1 MTSADT
7 GGLVHLRAAGASLLL
22 DARGPGPVTVPYWGP
37 GLGELDK
44 STVDDLVAATVPA
57 VPKGTLDLPVP
68 VALLPAY
75 ASGDPARPGLSGSRG
90 GRAFSPLFGSPAV
103 ADRGPGRVVLTAA
116 DPDAELALRTEV
128 ELAPAGLLRMR
139 HLLTNTGSE
148 PYQLDGLAVALPVPD
163 RAGELLDFTGHW
175 CRERSPQRHPLA
187 MGSWVRENRAGRTG
201 HDATIGL
208 CAGTPGFGFRTGEV
222 WAVHVAWSGNSV
234 TYAERAPRGVPRLG
248 GGELLLP
255 GEVVLAPGEQY
266 ATPELCAAYSGAG
279 LDGISAAFHGWLR
292 SRPAHPRGPRPATLN
307 VWEAVYFDHELGR
320 LVELADLAAAAGVE
334 RFVLDDGWFRHRR
347 DDTAGLGDWYVDE
360 TVWPDGLDPLI
371 DHLRDRGM
379 QFGLWVEPEMVNPDS
394 DLFRAHPDWILQVPG
409 RRPVPARHQQVLD
422 LAHPPVSAYLLE
434 RLDALLTAH
443 EIAYLKWDHNRD
455 LVDAG
460 RADPGE
466 GGRPGVRTQT
476 LALYALLDELRRRH
490 PGVEIE
496 SCASGGARVDL
507 GILQRTDR
515 VWTSDCN
522 DALERQAIQRWTG
535 VFLPPELL
543 GAHVGAARSHT
554 TGRAQTLSFRAVTAL
569 FGHQG
574 LEWDLAA
581 ATGAERAAVA
591 AWLEF
596 VRDWRTVLH
605 GGTVVR
611 ADRTDPSS
619 WVHGVV
625 GADRALYAFV
635 QLATSALTVPEPA
648 RLPGLDPD
656 RRYAVRPAYPAG
668 PPEPAGHAP
677 PAWLAAGGVELP
689 GRVLET
695 VGLPMPVLHPE
706 EAVLL
711 AVTRT

>member
-1 MTSADT
+1 VA
-7 GGLVHLRAAGASLLL
+7 V
-22 DARGPGPVTVPYWGP
+22 
-37 GLGELDK
+37 
-44 STVDDLVAATVPA
+44 VAA
-57 VPKGTLDLPVP
+57 
-68 VALLPAY
+68 
-75 ASGDPARPGLSGSRG
+75 
-90 GRAFSPLFGSPAV
+90 
-103 ADRGPGRVVLTAA
+103 
-116 DPDAELALRTEV
+116 
-128 ELAPAGLLRMR
+128 AGLLRIR
-139 HLLTNTGSE
+139 HVLTNTGTE
-148 PYQLDGLAVALPVPD
+148 PYQLDGLAVALPIPD

-175 CRERSPQRHPLA
+175 CRERSPQRHRLV

-201 HDATIGL
+201 HDATVGL
-208 CAGTPGFGFRTGEV
+208 CAGTPGFGFRSGEV
-222 WAVHVAWSGNSV
+222 WVVHVAWSGNSV
-234 TYAERAPRGVPRLG
+234 TYAERAPRGSARIG

-255 GEVVLAPGEQY
+255 GEVVLGPGQEY

-292 SRPAHPRGPRPATLN
+292 SRPRHPRNPRPATLN
-307 VWEAVYFDHELGR
+307 VWEAVYFDHDLDR
-320 LVELADLAAAAGVE
+320 LVRLADLAADAGVE

-360 TVWPDGLDPLI
+360 TVWPDGLGPLI
-371 DHLRDRGM
+371 RHVRNRGM

-394 DLFRAHPDWILQVPG
+394 DLFRAHPDWILAVPG
-409 RRPVPARHQQVLD
+409 RQPVPARHQQVLD

-434 RLDALLTAH
+434 RLDALLTEH
-443 EIAYLKWDHNRD
+443 EIGYLKWDHNRD

-460 RADPGE
+460 RAGPDQR
-466 GGRPGVRTQT
+466 GRPGVRSQT

-543 GAHVGAARSHT
+543 GAHVAADRSHT
-554 TGRAQTLSFRAVTAL
+554 TGRVQTLSFRSATAL

-581 ATGAERAAVA
+581 ATEAERAAVA
-591 AWLEF
+591 SWLAF
-596 VRDWRTVLH
+596 VRDWRAVLH
-605 GGTVVR
+605 TGTVVR
-611 ADRTDPSS
+611 ADRADPSA
-619 WVHGVV
+619 WLHGVV
-625 GADRALYAFV
+625 GAERALYAFV
-635 QLATSALTVPEPA
+635 QLTTSALAVPEPA

-656 RRYAVRPAYPAG
+656 RRYTVRPAHPAG

-677 PAWLAAGGVELP
+677 PAWLAAGGIELP
-689 GRVLET
+689 GRVLAA

-706 EAVLL
+706 EAILL
-711 AVTRT
+711 EVTRT

>member
-1 MTSADT
+1 
-7 GGLVHLRAAGASLLL
+7 
-22 DARGPGPVTVPYWGP
+22 VPHWGP
-37 GLGELDK
+37 DLGALDE
-44 STVDDLVAATVPA
+44 STVDELVAATVPA
-57 VPKGTLDLPVP
+57 VPRGTLDLPVP

-75 ASGDPARPGLSGSRG
+75 GSGDPGRPGLSGSRG
-90 GRAFSPLFGSPAV
+90 GRAFSPLFRSPAV
-103 ADRGPGRVVLTAA
+103 AERGPGRVVLAA
-116 DPDAELALRTEV
+116 TDPDAELALRTEV
-128 ELAPAGLLRMR
+128 ELAPAGLLRIR
-139 HLLTNTGSE
+139 HVLTNTGTE
-148 PYQLDGLAVALPVPD
+148 PYQLDGLAVALPIPD
-163 RAGELLDFTGHW
+163 RAEQLLDFTGHW
-175 CRERSPQRHPLA
+175 CRERSPQRHRLA

-201 HDATIGL
+201 HDATVGL
-208 CAGTPGFGFRTGEV
+208 CAGTTGFGFGSGEV
-222 WAVHVAWSGNSV
+222 WVGHVAWSGNSV
-234 TYAERAPRGVPRLG
+234 TYAERAPRGPARLG

-255 GEVVLAPGEQY
+255 GEVVLAPGQEY

-292 SRPAHPRGPRPATLN
+292 SRPQHPRSPRPATLN
-307 VWEAVYFDHELGR
+307 VWEAVYFDHDLDR
-320 LVELADLAAAAGVE
+320 LARLADLAAAAGVE

-360 TVWPDGLDPLI
+360 TVWPDGLGPLVR
-371 DHLRDRGM
+371 HVRDRGM

-394 DLFRAHPDWILQVPG
+394 DLFRAHPDWILAVPG
-409 RRPVPARHQQVLD
+409 RQPVPARHQQVLD

-434 RLDALLTAH
+434 RLDALLTEH
-443 EIAYLKWDHNRD
+443 EIGYLKWDHNRD

-460 RADPGE
+460 RAGPDQR
-466 GGRPGVRTQT
+466 GRPGVRTQT

-507 GILQRTDR
+507 GILARTDR

-543 GAHVGAARSHT
+543 GAHVGAGRSHT

-581 ATGAERAAVA
+581 ATEAERAAVA
-591 AWLEF
+591 AWLAF
-596 VRDWRTVLH
+596 VRDWRSVLH
-605 GGTVVR
+605 TGTVVR
-611 ADRTDPSS
+611 ADRADPSA
-619 WVHGVV
+619 WLHGVV

-635 QLATSALTVPEPA
+635 QLTTSTLAGPEPA

-656 RRYAVRPAYPAG
+656 RRYTVRPAYPAG
-668 PPEPAGHAP
+668 APEPAGHAP

-689 GRVLET
+689 GRVLAA

-706 EAVLL
+706 EAILL
-711 AVTRT
+711 EVTRT

>member
-1 MTSADT
+1 MTSAA
-7 GGLVHLRAAGASLLL
+7 GGLVHLRAAGTSLLL
-22 DARGPGPVTVPYWGP
+22 DSRGPGPVTVPHWGP
-37 GLGELDK
+37 DLGELDE
-44 STVDDLVAATVPA
+44 STIDGLVAATVPA
-57 VPKGTLDLPVP
+57 VPRGTLDRPVP

-75 ASGDPARPGLSGSRG
+75 ASGDPGRPGLSGSRG
-90 GRAFSPLFGSPAV
+90 GLAFSPLFRSPAV
-103 ADRGPGRVVLTAA
+103 AARGPGRAVLTGT
-116 DPDAELALRTEV
+116 DPDARLALRTEV
-128 ELAPAGLLRMR
+128 ELAPAGLLRIR
-139 HLLTNTGSE
+139 HVLTNTGTE

-208 CAGTPGFGFRTGEV
+208 CAGTPGFGFRSGEV

-255 GEVVLAPGEQY
+255 GEVVLAPGQEY

-292 SRPAHPRGPRPATLN
+292 SRPRHPRSPRPATLN
-307 VWEAVYFDHELGR
+307 VWEAVYFDHDLGR
-320 LVELADLAAAAGVE
+320 LTELADLAAAVGVE

-360 TVWPDGLDPLI
+360 TVWPDGLGPLI
-371 DHLRDRGM
+371 GHVRDRGM
-379 QFGLWVEPEMVNPDS
+379 QFGLWVEPEMVNADS
-394 DLFRAHPDWILQVPG
+394 DLFRAHPDWILAVPG
-409 RRPVPARHQQVLD
+409 RQPVPARHQQVLD

-434 RLDALLTAH
+434 RLDALLTEH
-443 EIAYLKWDHNRD
+443 DIGYLKWDHNRD

-460 RADPGE
+460 RAGPAGR
-466 GGRPGVRTQT
+466 GRPGVRAQT

-496 SCASGGARVDL
+496 SCASGGARIDL
-507 GILQRTDR
+507 GILQRADR

-554 TGRAQTLSFRAVTAL
+554 TGRTQALSFRAVTAL

-581 ATGAERAAVA
+581 ATDADRAAVA

-596 VRDWRTVLH
+596 VRDWRAVLH

-611 ADRTDPSS
+611 ADRADPSA
-619 WVHGVV
+619 WLHGVV
-625 GADRALYAFV
+625 GTDRALYAYV
-635 QLATSALTVPEPA
+635 QLATSALAVPEPA

-656 RRYAVRPAYPAG
+656 RRYTVRPAYPAG
-668 PPEPAGHAP
+668 PPEPAGRTP

-689 GRVLET
+689 GRVLEA

-706 EAVLL
+706 QAVLL

>member
-1 MTSADT
+1 MTSADP

-22 DARGPGPVTVPYWGP
+22 DARGPGPVTVPHWGP
-37 GLGELDK
+37 DLGELDE
-44 STVDDLVAATVPA
+44 STVDELAAATVPA
-57 VPKGTLDLPVP
+57 VPRGTLDLPVP

-90 GRAFSPLFGSPAV
+90 GRAFSPLFRSPAV
-103 ADRGPGRVVLTAA
+103 ADRGPGRVVLTATDA
-116 DPDAELALRTEV
+116 DAQLALRTDV
-128 ELAPAGLLRMR
+128 ELAPAGLLRIR
-139 HLLTNTGSE
+139 HVLTNTGTE

-208 CAGTPGFGFRTGEV
+208 CAGTPGFGFRSGEV

-255 GEVVLAPGEQY
+255 GEVVVAPGQEY
-266 ATPELCAAYSGAG
+266 ATPELCAAYSAAG

-292 SRPAHPRGPRPATLN
+292 SRPRHPRSPRPATLN
-307 VWEAVYFDHELGR
+307 VWEAVYFDHDLAR

-360 TVWPDGLDPLI
+360 TVWPDGLGPLI
-371 DHLRDRGM
+371 GHVRDRGM
-379 QFGLWVEPEMVNPDS
+379 QFGLWVEPEMVNADS
-394 DLFRAHPDWILQVPG
+394 DLFRAHPDWILAVPG
-409 RRPVPARHQQVLD
+409 RQPVPARNQQVLD

-434 RLDALLTAH
+434 RLDALLTEH
-443 EIAYLKWDHNRD
+443 DIAYLKWDHNRD

-460 RADPGE
+460 QAGR
-466 GGRPGVRTQT
+466 GRPGVRTQT

-535 VFLPPELL
+535 VFVPPELL

-581 ATGAERAAVA
+581 ATGQERAAVA

-611 ADRTDPSS
+611 ADRADPSA
-619 WVHGVV
+619 WLHGVV
-625 GADRALYAFV
+625 AEDRALYAFV
-635 QLATSALTVPEPA
+635 QLATSALAVPEPG

-668 PPEPAGHAP
+668 PPEPAGLAQ

-689 GRVLET
+689 GRVLAT

-711 AVTRT
+711 AVTPIRT

>member
-1 MTSADT
+1 MTTADA

-22 DARGPGPVTVPYWGP
+22 DASGPGPVTVPHWGP
-37 GLGELDK
+37 DLGELDG
-44 STVDDLVAATVPA
+44 STVDGLVAGTVPA
-57 VPKGTLDLPVP
+57 VPTGTLDVPVP

-90 GRAFSPLFGSPAV
+90 GRAFSPLFRSPAV
-103 ADRGPGRVVLTAA
+103 AERGPGRVVLTAT

-128 ELAPAGLLRMR
+128 ELAAAGLLRIR
-139 HLLTNTGSE
+139 HVLTNTGTE
-148 PYQLDGLAVALPVPD
+148 PYQLDGLAVALPIPD

-175 CRERSPQRHPLA
+175 CRERSPQRHRLV

-208 CAGTPGFGFRTGEV
+208 CAGTPGFGFRSGEV
-222 WAVHVAWSGNSV
+222 WVVHVAWSGNSV
-234 TYAERAPRGVPRLG
+234 TYAERTPRGQARLG

-255 GEVVLAPGEQY
+255 GEVVLGPGQEY

-292 SRPAHPRGPRPATLN
+292 SRPRHPRNPRPATLN
-307 VWEAVYFDHELGR
+307 VWEAVYFDHDLDR
-320 LVELADLAAAAGVE
+320 LVRLADLAAEAGVE

-360 TVWPDGLDPLI
+360 TVWPRGLNPLI
-371 DHLRDRGM
+371 RHVRDRGM

-394 DLFRAHPDWILQVPG
+394 DLFRAHPDWILAVPG
-409 RRPVPARHQQVLD
+409 RQPVPARHQQVLD

-434 RLDALLTAH
+434 RLDALLTEH
-443 EIAYLKWDHNRD
+443 EIGYLKWDHNRD

-460 RADPGE
+460 RAGPDQR
-466 GGRPGVRTQT
+466 GRPGVRTQT

-543 GAHVGAARSHT
+543 GAHVGADRSHT
-554 TGRAQTLSFRAVTAL
+554 TGRVQTLSFRSATAL

-581 ATGAERAAVA
+581 ATEAERAAVA
-591 AWLEF
+591 SWLAF
-596 VRDWRTVLH
+596 VRDWRAVLH
-605 GGTVVR
+605 TGTVVR
-611 ADRTDPSS
+611 ADRADPSA
-619 WVHGVV
+619 WLHGVV
-625 GADRALYAFV
+625 GAERALYAFV
-635 QLATSALTVPEPA
+635 QLTTSALAVPEPA
-648 RLPGLDPD
+648 RLPGLHPD
-656 RRYAVRPAYPAG
+656 RRYTVRPAYPAG
-668 PPEPAGHAP
+668 PPQPAGHAP
-677 PAWLAAGGVELP
+677 PAWLAAGGIELP
-689 GRVLET
+689 GRVLAA

-706 EAVLL
+706 EAILL
-711 AVTRT
+711 EVTRT

>member
-1 MTSADT
+1 MTTADA
-7 GGLVHLRAAGASLLL
+7 GGFVHLRAAGASLLL
-22 DARGPGPVTVPYWGP
+22 DASGPGPVTVPHWGP
-37 GLGELDK
+37 DLGELDG
-44 STVDDLVAATVPA
+44 STVDGLVAGTVPA
-57 VPKGTLDLPVP
+57 VPTGTLDVPVP

-75 ASGDPARPGLSGSRG
+75 ASGDPGRPGLSGSRG
-90 GRAFSPLFGSPAV
+90 GRAFSPLFRSPAV
-103 ADRGPGRVVLTAA
+103 AERGPGRVVLTAT

-128 ELAPAGLLRMR
+128 ELAPAGLLRIR
-139 HLLTNTGSE
+139 HVLTNTGSE
-148 PYQLDGLAVALPVPD
+148 PYQLDGLAVALPIPHQ
-163 RAGELLDFTGHW
+163 AGELLDFTGHW
-175 CRERSPQRHPLA
+175 CRERSPQRHRLA

-201 HDATIGL
+201 HDATVGL
-208 CAGTPGFGFRTGEV
+208 CAGTPGFGFRSGEV
-222 WAVHVAWSGNSV
+222 WVVHVAWSGNSV
-234 TYAERAPRGVPRLG
+234 TYAERAPRGPARLG

-255 GEVVLAPGEQY
+255 GEVVLGPGQEY

-292 SRPAHPRGPRPATLN
+292 SRPRHPRNPRPATLN
-307 VWEAVYFDHELGR
+307 VWEAVYFDHDLDR
-320 LVELADLAAAAGVE
+320 LVRLADLAADAGVE

-360 TVWPDGLDPLI
+360 TVWPGGLGPLI
-371 DHLRDRGM
+371 RHVRDRGM

-394 DLFRAHPDWILQVPG
+394 DLFRAHPDWILAVAG
-409 RRPVPARHQQVLD
+409 RQPVPARHQQVLD

-434 RLDALLTAH
+434 RLDALLTEH
-443 EIAYLKWDHNRD
+443 EIGYLKWDHNRD

-460 RADPGE
+460 RAGPDQR
-466 GGRPGVRTQT
+466 GRPGVRTQT

-543 GAHVGAARSHT
+543 GAHVGADRSHT
-554 TGRAQTLSFRAVTAL
+554 TGRVQTLSFRSATAL

-581 ATGAERAAVA
+581 ATEAERAAVA
-591 AWLEF
+591 SWLAF
-596 VRDWRTVLH
+596 VRDWRAVLH
-605 GGTVVR
+605 TGRVVR
-611 ADRTDPSS
+611 ADRADPSA
-619 WVHGVV
+619 WLHGVV
-625 GADRALYAFV
+625 GAERALYAFV
-635 QLATSALTVPEPA
+635 QLTTSALAVPEPA

-656 RRYAVRPAYPAG
+656 RRYTVRPAYPAG
-668 PPEPAGHAP
+668 PPQPAGHAP
-677 PAWLAAGGVELP
+677 PQWLAAGAIELP
-689 GRVLET
+689 GRVLAAI
-695 VGLPMPVLHPE
+695 GLPMPVLHPE
-706 EAVLL
+706 EAILL
-711 AVTRT
+711 EVTRT